1 MVNDAVSC
9 FGISEAPHG
18 GVKASGLGHTHGRFG
33 LDEMVRTKYVD
44 SDRVPNMKKLWWYGY
59 GEKFSRQME
68 SFLDMQFSRGLMKR
82 MRGGLRST
90 GALFRKKR

>member
-1 MVNDAVSC
+1 MDY
-9 FGISEAPHG
+9 
-18 GVKASGLGHTHGRFG
+18 
-33 LDEMVRTKYVD
+33 D
-44 SDRVPNMKKLWWYGY
+44 
-59 GEKFSRQME
+59 EKFSRQME

>member
-59 GEKFSRQME
+59 DEKFSRQME